1 MIRLFVAIPVPDGV
15 RPDLVAMMG
24 GPRDVKWSRPE
35 NLHLTLR
42 FIGNVDGRTF
52 VDLRDDLANVR
63 APAFDLRLEGVGQF
77 GEGRLVESL
86 WAGVAASEP
95 LRRLQNKIEQAVQ
108 RQGFEPEPR
117 KFHPHVTLG
126 RLRGLPDQRLAGWL
140 THHGAYRSRAFRVAE
155 FTLYSSFLS
164 DAGAIYRT
172 EAVYPLS

>member
-1 MIRLFVAIPVPDGV
+1 MIRLFVALALPDGIKA
-15 RPDLVAMMG
+15 DLVAMMG
-24 GPRDVKWSRPE
+24 GLRDVKWSRPE

-42 FIGNVDGRTF
+42 FVGGVDGRTF
-52 VDLRDDLANVR
+52 VDLRDDLANVK
-63 APAFDLRLEGVGQF
+63 APSFDLRLEGVGQF
-77 GEGRLVESL
+77 GEGRVVETL
-86 WAGVAASEP
+86 WAGVSASEP
-95 LRRLQNKIEQAVQ
+95 LKRLNNRIEHAVQ

-126 RLRGLPDQRLAGWL
+126 RLRGLPDRRLTEWL

-164 DAGAIYRT
+164 DAGAIYRA